1 MPLLYQGHNSSVSAS
16 TTNNLVIN
24 NLNVVVNNNNH
35 NNNHVINNAA
45 VASLAAAAAA
55 HSYHQHRNR
64 RNSSQYNNQSP
75 NAGNDRESSQ
85 PASHSAPYYGG
96 NLNSQDSQ
104 VNPVVGSPNISAP
117 MSHLR
122 NPLNIGHQPGQR
134 LPSGYRH
141 NLQQGIIWLLIT

>member
-1 MPLLYQGHNSSVSAS
+1 MFTFHWKTKQGHSSSVSAS

-64 RNSSQYNNQSP
+64 RNSTQYNNSPGEPANQSGAYFNSP
-75 NAGNDRESSQ
+75 NSSER
-85 PASHSAPYYGG
+85 SSS
-96 NLNSQDSQ
+96 N
-104 VNPVVGSPNISAP
+104 VSAP

-122 NPLNIGHQPGQR
+122 NPLNTGSSR
-134 LPSGYRH
+134 LPPGYRH
-141 NLQQGIIWLLIT
+141 NLQQGTTIRAF